1 MDAPYDLL
9 IKNISTMLTCTAEG
23 EGSLGIIKG
32 AAIASVDG
40 KIAWVGKE
48 SELPTE
54 AANSAADV
62 IDARGAVAFPG
73 LIDSHTHLVFGG
85 SRQDEWARKLAGVPY
100 MQIAAEGGGINA
112 TVRATRAASED
123 ELYERASRW
132 LDEMLSWGVTCV
144 EGKTGYGLDTGTELK
159 ILEVM
164 ERLDKQHAV
173 EVIPTFMGAHDFPP
187 EYRENREAYIRLILD
202 EMLPAV
208 GEQGYARFCDVFCEE
223 GAFSPDQA
231 SRILIAAQ
239 DYGMVPRLHAD
250 QFRDSG
256 AAELAADIG
265 AIAADHLENMDDR
278 NIPLLKEKDVV
289 AGLLP
294 ICSLYLNY
302 SYPQARKMLD
312 AGMRVAIATDFNPGS
327 SMCSNLPFAAQLA
340 CMQMKMRFDE
350 AILGITRSASESLL
364 MENKIGML
372 AEGLRMDIALMDIPT
387 PEYFLYHV
395 GRKHTWKVIKRG
407 KVVWENSAE
416 PVFLS

>member
-9 IKNISTMLTCTAEG
+9 VKNISTLLTCVPG
-23 EGSLGIIKG
+23 GDDPLGIIKN
-32 AAIASVDG
+32 AAIASIDG
-40 KIAWVGKE
+40 KIAWAGRE
-48 SELPTE
+48 ADLPEE
-54 AANSAADV
+54 AVKSAVEV
-62 IDARGAVAFPG
+62 IDARRAVAFPG

-112 TVRATRAASED
+112 TVKATRAASQD
-123 ELYERASRW
+123 ELFERSIHW

-144 EGKTGYGLDTGTELK
+144 EGKTGYGLNTETELK
-159 ILEVM
+159 IMEVM
-164 ERLDKQHAV
+164 ERLDKQHVV

-187 EYRENREAYIRLILD
+187 EYRENHEAYVRLILD
-202 EMLPAV
+202 EMLPAI

-223 GAFSPDQA
+223 GAFTPDQA

-250 QFRDSG
+250 QFQDSG
-256 AAELAADIG
+256 AAELAAEIG
-265 AIAADHLENMDDR
+265 AIAADHLENMDEK
-278 NIPLLKEKDVV
+278 NIALLKEKEVV

-302 SYPQARKMLD
+302 KYPPARKMLD
-312 AGMRVAIATDFNPGS
+312 AGLRVAIATDFNPGS
-327 SMCSNLPFAAQLA
+327 AMCSNLPFAAQLA

-364 MENKIGML
+364 MENKIGTL
-372 AEGLRMDIALMDIPT
+372 AEGLRMDIALMDIPA
-387 PEYFLYHV
+387 PEYFLYHI
-395 GRKHTWKVIKRG
+395 GRKHTWKVVKRG
-407 KVVWENSAE
+407 KIVWENPAE
-416 PVFLS
+416 PVFLG